1 MQPQEYG
8 MLVAMG
14 RVKRAAGGDTRNQAT
29 PKAPAKPKTPAN
41 PHYNASGSTGV
52 MSNLRQAFGLNSQN
66 NASAA
71 GGAARGVAGGFDRAG
86 RAIGTAVE
94 ENMPFRADNTQPLP
108 PPVPSTWKGSTPS
121 AGSAIGGT
129 LSGMIGPHPGGADT
143 RNQAGPQP
151 ARPQPPTNPHYDP
164 SGSTGVMDNFE
175 QAYPAAGRNNAAAIG
190 DAAKRFG
197 SSVAGGFNRAG
208 SSIGEGVA
216 QMMNPL
222 QPDNS
227 KPLPNRH
234 YDPSGSTG
242 VMGNLGQAYGH
253 NMRNNAST
261 AGNAA
266 MAPARSATNAATAA
280 ATAPYNAQSQQN
292 RQGLPQ
298 SPQALATPRQQIS
311 SYDQLPEEFKKRFLA
326 RQSAGLNRGGMTND
340 HAVQSYNQHYANST
354 KGLSEGLGRN
364 HNQQSPAGLSG
375 LAGL

>member
-8 MLVAMG
+8 ILLAMG
-14 RVKRAAGGDTRNQAT
+14 LGKQAAMSNPRKSTK
-29 PKAPAKPKTPAN
+29 PKASAKSQAKP
-41 PHYNASGSTGV
+41 SST
-52 MSNLRQAFGLNSQN
+52 
-66 NASAA
+66 
-71 GGAARGVAGGFDRAG
+71 
-86 RAIGTAVE
+86 
-94 ENMPFRADNTQPLP
+94 
-108 PPVPSTWKGSTPS
+108 PSTWKGGTPS
-121 AGSAIGGT
+121 ASSAIGGEF
-129 LSGMIGPHPGGADT
+129 SGMLGNLLKHPGGADT

-151 ARPQPPTNPHYDP
+151 TRPQPPSNPHYDP
-164 SGSTGVMDNFE
+164 SGSTNVLDNFE

-190 DAAKRFG
+190 GAAKRFG

-216 QMMNPL
+216 QMLNPL

-253 NMRNNAST
+253 NMRNNMSA
-261 AGNAA
+261 AGDAA

-292 RQGLPQ
+292 RQALPQ

-326 RQSAGLNRGGMTND
+326 RQAAGLNREGMTND
-340 HAVQSYNQHYANST
+340 HAVQSYNQHYANTT

-364 HNQQSPAGLSG
+364 HRQQSPAGLSG